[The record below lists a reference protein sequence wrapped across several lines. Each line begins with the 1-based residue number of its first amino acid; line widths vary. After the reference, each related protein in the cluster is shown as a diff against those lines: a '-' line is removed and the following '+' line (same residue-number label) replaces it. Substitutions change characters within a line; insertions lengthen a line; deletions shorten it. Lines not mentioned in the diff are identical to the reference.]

1 MILLINLTDNSH
13 LQIFT
18 TLVLLL
24 WLSDFFFFFFLKLF
38 IIIFL
43 TFYLFYLVGWGPAPR
58 GGGGVIREYHL
69 YWAMPKEYAC
79 LINSFLDPCNAGWLR
94 REAWWTNLDSLRK
107 AIRHEPAEEAEMK
120 PTPGWKTGNQ
130 GKQQ

>member
-24 WLSDFFFFFFLKLF
+24 WLSDFFFFFLTLHYNFSYLLF
-38 IIIFL
+38 I
-43 TFYLFYLVGWGPAPR
+43 LFCGFGARP
-58 GGGGVIREYHL
+58 GGGGVVIWEYHL

-94 REAWWTNLDSLRK
+94 RGAWWTNLDSLRK

-120 PTPGWKTGNQ
+120 PTPGWKAGNR

>member
-24 WLSDFFFFFFLKLF
+24 WLSDFFFFFLKLF
-38 IIIFL
+38 IIIFI
-43 TFYLFYLVGWGPAPR
+43 TFYLFYFVGLGPAPR
-58 GGGGVIREYHL
+58 GGGGVVIRGYHL

-107 AIRHEPAEEAEMK
+107 AIRHKPAEEAEMM
-120 PTPGWKTGNQ
+120 PTPGWKIGNQ